1 MNKRKDETPAGGDL
15 FGAPAPAP
23 APAKRPPAKAAA
35 PAADDPLAGATGVAA
50 IDGIRC
56 GIGGW
61 TYAPWRDNFYPP
73 KLVQRREL
81 EYASRQLSSIEIN
94 GTFYS
99 AQKPATYAKWA
110 AQTPDTFVFS
120 LKAPG
125 RVTQAGALAKATAQ
139 ARAFID
145 GGLAEFGERLGPI
158 LWQLAPGR
166 RFDADD
172 LAPFLDAL
180 PRTLDG
186 RALKHVLEVRHPSF
200 LAPQYLQFARERRI
214 ATVFTD
220 SDEYP
225 SLADIT
231 GDFVYAR
238 LMRSRAQ
245 VATGYPD
252 DELDA
257 WARRAQAWARGED
270 NPDLPHV
277 AEPAAAGAAREV
289 FVYFI
294 SAAKHRNPAAATR
307 LIGKLRGD

>member
-1 MNKRKDETPAGGDL
+1 MSKRKDPTPEGGDL
-15 FGAPAPAP
+15 FGAPA
-23 APAKRPPAKAAA
+23 APAKKAPAKAAKA
-35 PAADDPLAGATGVAA
+35 AADDPLAGATGVDAV
-50 IDGIRC
+50 DGIRC

-110 AQTPDTFVFS
+110 AETPERFVFS

-125 RVTQAGALAKATAQ
+125 RVTQAGALAKASSQ
-139 ARAFID
+139 AKAFID
-145 GGLAEFGERLGPI
+145 GGLAEFGARLGPI
-158 LWQLAPGR
+158 LWQLAPSR
-166 RFDADD
+166 RFDPDD

-180 PRTLDG
+180 PRALDG

-200 LAPQYLQFARERRI
+200 LAPEYLQLARERRI

-225 SLADIT
+225 SVADLT

-238 LMRSRAQ
+238 LMRSRAE
-245 VATGYPD
+245 VARGYPD

-257 WARRAQAWARGED
+257 WARRARAWARGGD
-270 NPDLPHV
+270 NADLPHV
-277 AEPAAAGAAREV
+277 AAPLAQGAAREV

-294 SAAKHRNPAAATR
+294 SAAKHRNPAAAME
-307 LIGKLRGD
+307 LIGKLRGE

>member
-1 MNKRKDETPAGGDL
+1 MKSNLPTAASSGDL
-15 FGAPAPAP
+15 F
-23 APAKRPPAKAAA
+23 AAA
-35 PAADDPLAGATGVAA
+35 PAADPLAASPGVAP
-50 IDGIRC
+50 IDGIRS

-61 TYAPWRDNFYPP
+61 TFVPWRDNFYP
-73 KLVQRREL
+73 KGLVQRREL

-110 AQTPDTFVFS
+110 ADTPEHFVFS

-125 RVTQAGALAKATAQ
+125 RITQAGALAKAHSG

-145 GGLAEFGERLGPI
+145 GGLGEFGARLGPI
-158 LWQLAPGR
+158 LWQLAPSR
-166 RFDADD
+166 RFDPDD

-180 PRTLDG
+180 PRSLDG
-186 RALKHVLEVRHPSF
+186 RALKHVLEVRHASF
-200 LAPQYLQFARERRI
+200 LDPAYLRLARERGI

-220 SDEYP
+220 SEEYP

-238 LMRSRAQ
+238 LMRARAE
-245 VATGYPD
+245 VATGYNE
-252 DELDA
+252 DELTR
-257 WARRAQAWARGED
+257 WAQRARAWARGED
-270 NPDLPHV
+270 NPDLPHS
-277 AEPAAAGAAREV
+277 GATLDPGPPREV

-294 SAAKHRNPAAATR
+294 SAAKERNPAASMR
-307 LIGKLRGD
+307 LLEMVGAR